1 MAASIAIAILVILV
15 FSSSAIVEL
24 IQKKRHEKT
33 GESVIK
39 EPWVEIHQIP
49 GYRDARKVAAFYP
62 LKGEPNILP
71 IVQELSM
78 EGRLLLPKVTDE
90 TTMEFY
96 PIENLKKD
104 LVQGH
109 FGIME
114 PREGIAPWEGPI
126 SVFLVPGTKFNW
138 DGSRQGHGKGYYD
151 RYLAR
156 FPSAYKAGIATP
168 AQISDTPLEQ
178 KPTDIQMNSVI
189 ACRERY

>member
-33 GESVIK
+33 GESIIK
-39 EPWVEIHQIP
+39 EPWVEIHLIP

-71 IVQELSM
+71 IVQELAM
-78 EGRLLLPKVTDE
+78 EGRLLLPKVTGE

-126 SVFLVPGTKFNW
+126 TVFLVPGTKFNW

-151 RYLAR
+151 RYLAK

-168 AQISDTPLEQ
+168 AQISGTPLEQ

>member
-1 MAASIAIAILVILV
+1 MGASIAIAAIVILV

-24 IQKKRHEKT
+24 IQRKRRDKT
-33 GESVIK
+33 GDSIIK

-62 LKGEPNILP
+62 MKGEPNLLP
-71 IVQELSM
+71 IVDELAR
-78 EGRLLLPKVTDE
+78 EGRLLLPKVTGD

-96 PIENLKKD
+96 PIDNLKKD
-104 LVQGH
+104 LAQGK

-114 PREGIAPWEGPI
+114 PRDGLEPWNGDI
-126 SVFLVPGTKFNW
+126 TVFLVPGTKFNW

-151 RYLAR
+151 RYLAK

-168 AQISDTPLEQ
+168 AQISEAPLEQ
-178 KPTDIQMNSVI
+178 KDTDIKMNTII

>member
-1 MAASIAIAILVILV
+1 MGTSIAIAVIVILV

-24 IQKKRHEKT
+24 IQRKRRDKT
-33 GESVIK
+33 GDSIIK

-62 LKGEPNILP
+62 LKGESNILP
-71 IVQELSM
+71 IVQELAT
-78 EGRLLLPKVTDE
+78 EGRLLLPKVTGE
-90 TTMEFY
+90 TPMEFY

-126 SVFLVPGTKFNW
+126 TVFLVPGTKFNW
-138 DGSRQGHGKGYYD
+138 DGSRHGHGKGYYD
-151 RYLAR
+151 RYLAK
-156 FPSAYKAGIATP
+156 FPNAYKAGIATP
-168 AQISDTPLEQ
+168 TQISETPLAQ
-178 KPTDIQMNSVI
+178 KDTDIKMNSII

>member
-1 MAASIAIAILVILV
+1 MAASIAIAIFVILV

-39 EPWVEIHQIP
+39 EPWVEIHQIL

-78 EGRLLLPKVTDE
+78 EGRLLLPKVTGE

>member
-1 MAASIAIAILVILV
+1 MGTSIAIAIIVILV

-24 IQKKRHEKT
+24 IQRKRRDKT
-33 GESVIK
+33 GDSIIK

-62 LKGEPNILP
+62 MKGEPNLLP
-71 IVQELSM
+71 IVDELAR
-78 EGRLLLPKVTDE
+78 EGRLLLPKVTGD
-90 TTMEFY
+90 TSMEFY
-96 PIENLKKD
+96 PIDNLKKD
-104 LVQGH
+104 LTQGK

-114 PREGIAPWEGPI
+114 PRDGLEPWKGDI
-126 SVFLVPGTKFNW
+126 TVFLVPGTKFNW

-151 RYLAR
+151 RYLAK

-168 AQISDTPLEQ
+168 VQIAEAPLEQ
-178 KPTDIQMNSVI
+178 KDTDIKMNTII

>member
-1 MAASIAIAILVILV
+1 MGASIAIAAIVILV

-24 IQKKRHEKT
+24 IQRKRRDKT
-33 GESVIK
+33 GDSIIK

-62 LKGEPNILP
+62 MKGEPNLLP
-71 IVQELSM
+71 IVEELAR
-78 EGRLLLPKVTDE
+78 EGRLLLPKVTGD
-90 TTMEFY
+90 TSMEFY
-96 PIENLKKD
+96 PIDNLKKD
-104 LVQGH
+104 LAPGK

-114 PREGIAPWEGPI
+114 PKSGLEPWNGNI
-126 SVFLVPGTKFNW
+126 TVFLVPGTKFNW

-151 RYLAR
+151 RYLAK

-168 AQISDTPLEQ
+168 AQISEAPLEQ
-178 KPTDIQMNSVI
+178 KDTDIKMNTII

>member
-1 MAASIAIAILVILV
+1 MGTSIAIAIIVILV

-24 IQKKRHEKT
+24 IQRKRRDKN
-33 GESVIK
+33 GDSIIK

-62 LKGEPNILP
+62 MKGEPNLLP
-71 IVQELSM
+71 IVDELAQ
-78 EGRLLLPKVTDE
+78 EGRLLLPKVTGD

-96 PIENLKKD
+96 PIDNLKKD
-104 LVQGH
+104 LAQGK

-114 PREGIAPWEGPI
+114 PRDGLEPWNGDI
-126 SVFLVPGTKFNW
+126 TVFLVPGTKFNW

-151 RYLAR
+151 RYLAK

-168 AQISDTPLEQ
+168 AQISETPLEQ
-178 KPTDIQMNSVI
+178 KDTDIKMNTII

>member
-1 MAASIAIAILVILV
+1 MGTSIAIAIIVILV

-24 IQKKRHEKT
+24 IQRKRRDKT
-33 GESVIK
+33 GDSIIK
-39 EPWVEIHQIP
+39 EPWVEIHQLP

-62 LKGEPNILP
+62 MKGEPNLLP
-71 IVQELSM
+71 IVDELAR
-78 EGRLLLPKVTDE
+78 EGRLLLPKVTGD

-96 PIENLKKD
+96 PIDNLKKD
-104 LVQGH
+104 LAQGK

-114 PREGIAPWEGPI
+114 PRDGLEPWNGDI
-126 SVFLVPGTKFNW
+126 TVFLVPGTKFNW

-151 RYLAR
+151 RYLAK

-168 AQISDTPLEQ
+168 AQISETPLEQ
-178 KPTDIQMNSVI
+178 KDTDIKMNTII

>member
-33 GESVIK
+33 GESIIK

-49 GYRDARKVAAFYP
+49 GSRDARKVAAFYP

-71 IVQELSM
+71 IVQELAM
-78 EGRLLLPKVTDE
+78 EGRLLLPKVTGE
-90 TTMEFY
+90 STMEFY

-126 SVFLVPGTKFNW
+126 TVFLVPGTKFNW

-151 RYLAR
+151 RYLAK

>member
-33 GESVIK
+33 GESIIK

-71 IVQELSM
+71 IVQELAM
-78 EGRLLLPKVTDE
+78 EGRLLLPKVTGE
-90 TTMEFY
+90 STMEFY

-104 LVQGH
+104 LVQ
-109 FGIME
+109 
-114 PREGIAPWEGPI
+114 EGPI
-126 SVFLVPGTKFNW
+126 TVFLVPGTKFNW

-151 RYLAR
+151 RYLAK